1 MKRILFACVAVAIIA
16 GAVPAAS
23 PAVDLAIK
31 TIEAVANDPAR
42 LKLFCEL
49 NKLLQE
55 SGDKEDP
62 AIQKQIEDLVAKLG
76 PEFAAAWEIG
86 DELDENSEDS
96 QEFYGAVDALAE
108 KCG

>member
-1 MKRILFACVAVAIIA
+1 MKRILFACVAVAISA

-23 PAVDLAIK
+23 PAVELAIK

-42 LKLFCEL
+42 LKTFCEL
-49 NKLLQE
+49 NKILQE

-76 PEFAAAWEIG
+76 PEFTAAWDIG
-86 DELDENSEDS
+86 DDLDENSEDG

-108 KCG
+108 KCK